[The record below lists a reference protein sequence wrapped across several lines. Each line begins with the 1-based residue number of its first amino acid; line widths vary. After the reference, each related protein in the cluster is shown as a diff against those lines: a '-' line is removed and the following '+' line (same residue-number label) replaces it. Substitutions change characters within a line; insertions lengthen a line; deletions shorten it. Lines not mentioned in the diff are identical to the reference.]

1 MNGLLFSLVVVGL
14 APALAGED
22 FDATLVDGRLTETK
36 AVAQGPLQD
45 ILSGARGSRGSFDRL
60 ADLCD
65 NIGARLAGSE
75 ELEAAVEWSVGQ
87 LTEAGADKV
96 WTEPVMVPHWVRG
109 AESAQMLSPRN
120 QQLNILGLGG
130 TVAGVVE
137 GDVVVLGGLEEV
149 DDSVKGKIVLFD
161 SPMGDSIPTVHE
173 YGGAVSVRVH
183 GPSAA
188 AAHGAVAV
196 MVRSVTTRSLN
207 TPHTGATVYKDDVPK
222 IPAVAVTTEDSASM
236 ARLIRAGTSV
246 RVKIETSGVTHDD
259 APSHNVVGEIR
270 GAKKPREVVLIG
282 AHLDSW
288 DVGQGAH
295 DDGAGVVEVIE
306 ALSVIRSLGVQP
318 KRTIRVVLFTNEE
331 NGLAGGKAYAVA
343 HPPRFRERHVAAIE
357 SDLGGGAPRF
367 WTAQGTDKQMT
378 WLRKAAAPLGMPVG
392 VGGGGADI
400 RPLGEQGVLRIGFR
414 PDDTHYFD
422 VHHTAADT
430 LDKVD
435 PIALAES
442 TAAIAG
448 LAWQLANVD

>member
-1 MNGLLFSLVVVGL
+1 MNGLLFSLLVVGSTS
-14 APALAGED
+14 AVAGGD
-22 FDATLVDGRLTETK
+22 FDLALLDGRLVESK
-36 AVAQGPLQD
+36 DVAPGPLAD
-45 ILSGARGSRGSFDRL
+45 ILSTARDGQGGFDRL

-65 NIGARLAGSE
+65 NIGARLAGSKA
-75 ELEAAVEWSVGQ
+75 LEAAVEWSVVQ
-87 LTEAGADKV
+87 LNEAGADKV

-109 AESAQMLSPRN
+109 HESAQMLSPRI
-120 QQLNILGLGG
+120 QQLNVLGLGG

-149 DDSVKGKIVLFD
+149 DAAVQGKIVLFD
-161 SPMGDSIPTVHE
+161 SPMGESIPTVHE

-183 GPSAA
+183 GPSTA

-196 MVRSVTTRSLN
+196 MVRSMTTRSLS
-207 TPHTGATVYKDDVPK
+207 TPHTGATVYKEGVPK

-236 ARLIRAGTSV
+236 ARLISAGTPV
-246 RVKIETSGVTHDD
+246 RVRIETSGVTHDD
-259 APSHNVVGEIR
+259 AASHNVVGEIR

-306 ALSVIRSLGVQP
+306 ALKVIRSLGVSP

-331 NGLAGGKAYAVA
+331 NGLAGGRAYAA
-343 HPPRFRERHVAAIE
+343 SHPPRFRERHVAAVE
-357 SDLGGGAPRF
+357 SDLGGGPPRF

-392 VGGGGADI
+392 VGGGGSDI
-400 RPLGEQGVLRIGFR
+400 KPLGEQGVLRIGFR

-435 PIALAES
+435 PRALAES

-448 LAWQLANVD
+448 LAWQLANAD

>member
-1 MNGLLFSLVVVGL
+1 MNGLLFSLVALGM
-14 APALAGED
+14 APAFAGGD
-22 FDATLVDGRLTETK
+22 FDDALLDGRLTESKDAT
-36 AVAQGPLQD
+36 QGPLQN
-45 ILSGARGSRGSFDRL
+45 ILSTARANHGGFDRL

-75 ELEAAVEWSVGQ
+75 ALEAAVEWSVKQ
-87 LTEAGADKV
+87 LTEVGADKV

-109 AESAQMLSPRN
+109 HESAQMLSPRS
-120 QQLNILGLGG
+120 QSLNILGLGG

-137 GDVVVLGGLEEV
+137 GDVVVVGAI
-149 DDSVKGKIVLFD
+149 DDLDEGVEGKIVLFD

-188 AAHGAVAV
+188 AAHGAKAV

-207 TPHTGATVYKDDVPK
+207 TPHTGATVYKEDIPK

-236 ARLIRAGTSV
+236 ARLIRAGTPV
-246 RVKIETSGVTHDD
+246 RVRIETSGETLED
-259 APSHNVVGEIR
+259 APSHNIVGEIR
-270 GAKKPREVVLIG
+270 GSKKPREVVLIG

-306 ALSVIRSLGVQP
+306 ALRVIRSLDLQP

-331 NGLAGGKAYAVA
+331 NGLAGGRAYADA
-343 HPPRFRERHVAAIE
+343 HPPRFRERHIAALE

-367 WTAQGTDKQMT
+367 WTAKGTDKQMA
-378 WLRKAAAPLGMPVG
+378 WLRGLAAPLGMPVG
-392 VGGGGADI
+392 EGGGGSDI
-400 RPLGEQGVLRIGFR
+400 RPLADQGVLQIGFR
-414 PDDTHYFD
+414 PDDSHYFD

-435 PIALAES
+435 PDALAEA

-448 LAWQLANVD
+448 LAWQLANAD